1 MNGLPKHQHG
11 AALFVALV
19 ILLVV
24 TMMGLSAMRGS
35 IFHEKMAF
43 NTQSEDKTFQ
53 AAETA
58 INGVIQKARQS
69 DAMLSDMVNAGSTNI
84 GCVKPGQQ
92 LADQACDPTSQSD
105 TFDTE
110 QSLQAQATSQFDLM
124 RNSDNSDTSALADY
138 QFHTIGKGNY
148 LSSLDLPFESRNRQE
163 WRKLGPGGG
172 PFGVPDP
179 SKIGITA
186 PTSP

>member
-1 MNGLPKHQHG
+1 MNGLPTQQQG
-11 AALFVALV
+11 AALFVALI

-69 DAMLSDMVNAGSTNI
+69 DAILSDMVNSASTKT
-84 GCVKPGQQ
+84 GCVTRDQQ
-92 LADQACDPTSQSD
+92 WVDGPCGASD
-105 TFDTE
+105 AIDNE
-110 QSLQAQATSQFDLM
+110 NSLQAQSTSYFDRM
-124 RNSDNSDTSALADY
+124 VNINNSDTAALADY
-138 QFHTIGKGNY
+138 QFVTFGQGNY
-148 LSSLDLPFESRNRQE
+148 VSSLNLPFKSRNRQE

-179 SKIGITA
+179 SKIGITV